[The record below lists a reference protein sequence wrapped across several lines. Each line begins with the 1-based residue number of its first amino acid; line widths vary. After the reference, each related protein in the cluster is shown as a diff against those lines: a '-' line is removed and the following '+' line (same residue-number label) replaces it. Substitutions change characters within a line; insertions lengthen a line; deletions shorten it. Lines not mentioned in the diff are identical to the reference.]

1 MVRLPNSIVTS
12 LRTIN
17 YLTMKNNYTGRR
29 NFIKSAT
36 ALTGAMAGLSF
47 LPAAVQAAANAADTP
62 GNPTRIIPPPAPLG
76 NPANDQNIIGPKE
89 GYSPQIG
96 TLVSMMAWLRPQVI
110 NSIKSLSV
118 EQLDFLLDDKANTIG
133 ALAFHLSAT
142 DAFYHEHTFKNL
154 EWGKWDQS
162 VNDKFGTAMELGDEG
177 RKKIKGNNAQFYIDL
192 LQQTRESTLAEF
204 KKRDDKWLM
213 TVDEKWYW
221 GPTNNY
227 CKWFHV
233 TEHESHHLG
242 QMNLLKSRLPGAK
255 STNNG

>member
-1 MVRLPNSIVTS
+1 MASGIFRFNIGAMMRSGACCPTASSIDDS
-12 LRTIN
+12 LRA
-17 YLTMKNNYTGRR
+17 
-29 NFIKSAT
+29 SAT
-36 ALTGAMAGLSF
+36 STVCPSS
-47 LPAAVQAAANAADTP
+47 V
-62 GNPTRIIPPPAPLG
+62 
-76 NPANDQNIIGPKE
+76 
-89 GYSPQIG
+89 
-96 TLVSMMAWLRPQVI
+96 

-133 ALAFHLSAT
+133 ALAFHLAAT
-142 DAFYHEHTFKNL
+142 DAFYHEHTFKNI

-162 VNDKFGTAMELGDEG
+162 VNEKFGAAMELGDEG

-255 STNNG
+255 AANNG